1 MLKSKLKKIA
11 IIFLTHNS
19 ETNIHNSIKSAQKIS
34 NDIYVVD
41 SFSKDTTTLIG
52 KELGCKIFKRKFINY
67 SDQRNW
73 IIRKLNKKYLWQL
86 HLDAD
91 EVVDK
96 ELVKSINQVINKKKS
111 KKKTFLIKKKYYF
124 FKKKLNFSGLNH
136 WHLRLFKSK
145 SVLCEKRLYD
155 QHFISRE
162 EIFKID
168 TGFVHDKD
176 IMNINEWKRKHKRWA
191 KLESKDIYNKRGLE
205 NNFQKTHDPRYDFR
219 KSKLSYYSLPKY
231 FRAIIY
237 FIYRYFFKL
246 GFMDGKYG
254 LLFCFY
260 QALWFRLLIDYEI
273 NKLEKK

>member
-111 KKKTFLIKKKYYF
+111 KKKRF
-124 FKKKLNFSGLNH
+124 
-136 WHLRLFKSK
+136 
-145 SVLCEKRLYD
+145 
-155 QHFISRE
+155 
-162 EIFKID
+162 
-168 TGFVHDKD
+168 
-176 IMNINEWKRKHKRWA
+176 
-191 KLESKDIYNKRGLE
+191 
-205 NNFQKTHDPRYDFR
+205 
-219 KSKLSYYSLPKY
+219 
-231 FRAIIY
+231 
-237 FIYRYFFKL
+237 
-246 GFMDGKYG
+246 
-254 LLFCFY
+254 
-260 QALWFRLLIDYEI
+260 
-273 NKLEKK
+273 